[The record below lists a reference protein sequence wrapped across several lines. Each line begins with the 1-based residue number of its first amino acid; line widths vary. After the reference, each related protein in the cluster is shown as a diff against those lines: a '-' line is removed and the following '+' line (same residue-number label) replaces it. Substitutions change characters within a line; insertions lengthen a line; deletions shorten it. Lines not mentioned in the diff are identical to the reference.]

1 SRLTKRCVIS
11 SNRREHILLQE
22 IPHSRSRVLNALPR
36 RINNPTE
43 SLRTL
48 IRRHKRRHKAHKSH
62 NDNADRVKVQNNI
75 QRRLRRGKSG
85 GNSAHNPHRDL
96 IRFPRS
102 NNRTDTSRDR
112 NEPALVFLQPMSSI
126 LQRRNYR
133 VLYVVEGCLACVT
146 YALNNVSESSTSA
159 FATFELLNK
168 RLYCVGGLANPV
180 TYNHTPPPE
189 RRLQSLQPVRDTV
202 HGILE
207 RLLQRT
213 EHSRTGTSKIRT
225 QVVQRPTGS
234 VPRFLCSA
242 AQVFFHCRRE
252 QL

>member
-1 SRLTKRCVIS
+1 KLLVIG
-11 SNRREHILLQE
+11 NIRPKHISVTE
-22 IPHSRSRVLNALPR
+22 IPHRPGSGLNPLPP
-36 RINNPTE
+36 RINTLPE
-43 SLRTL
+43 LLRTL
-48 IRRHKRRHKAHKSH
+48 IRRHKRRHKANKRH
-62 NDNADRVKVQNNI
+62 DDDADRVKVQHHI
-75 QRRLRRGKSG
+75 QRRLRRSKSG

-102 NNRTDTSRDR
+102 NNRTDTSRYR

-133 VLYVVEGCLACVT
+133 VLHVVEGCLDRAT
-146 YALNNVSESSTSA
+146 YTFNNVPEPSTSA
-159 FATFELLNK
+159 FAIFELLNK
-168 RLYCVGGLANPV
+168 VLNRIGSLANPV
-180 TYNHTPPPE
+180 TYNLTHPLK

-225 QVVQRPTGS
+225 QVVQRPTSS
-234 VPRFLCSA
+234 VPRFLC
-242 AQVFFHCRRE
+242 RD
-252 QL
+252 

>member
-1 SRLTKRCVIS
+1 
-11 SNRREHILLQE
+11 
-22 IPHSRSRVLNALPR
+22 
-36 RINNPTE
+36 
-43 SLRTL
+43 
-48 IRRHKRRHKAHKSH
+48 
-62 NDNADRVKVQNNI
+62 
-75 QRRLRRGKSG
+75 RRLRRSKSA

-133 VLYVVEGCLACVT
+133 VLYVVEGCLECVT

-159 FATFELLNK
+159 FAIFELLNK
-168 RLYCVGGLANPV
+168 RLYCVSGLANPV
-180 TYNHTPPPE
+180 TYNLTHPLE

-252 QL
+252 QLEINLPRGNHVTDFRLSDTHLIRNHLQNRDTPLLHLIHFTHRKPIRSSNLRENRRHAIHVATGNSRS